1 MATTILKSIFIGA
14 LMGTM
19 IFFAPGF
26 IIGLAITFLIFR
38 LMIGRKM
45 RGGRYGEYR
54 LAFADKVRSMSDEEY
69 EQFKSNIHNQD
80 RRCC

>member
-1 MATTILKSIFIGA
+1 MATTIFKSILIGI

-26 IIGLAITFLIFR
+26 IIGLAITMLIFR
-38 LMIGRKM
+38 LMIGGRM
-45 RGGRYGEYR
+45 RGGRYKEYR

-69 EQFKSNIHNQD
+69 EQFKSKVHNH
-80 RRCC
+80 RGHCC

>member
-1 MATTILKSIFIGA
+1 MATTILKSILIGA
-14 LMGTM
+14 LMGAM

-38 LMIGRKM
+38 LMIGRRM

-69 EQFKSNIHNQD
+69 EQFKSKVHSHD
-80 RRCC
+80 RHCC